1 MDNRKNEAERMK
13 ILNNYD
19 LNKNLNSIQLDELKK
34 ENSKLKKEIE
44 KYKNIINSMNLN
56 NIQKNNE
63 EHNLINY
70 DKEQENIN
78 EFNLFKD
85 EEKKDNNINQI
96 NNINYNIEDN

>member
-13 ILNNYD
+13 ILTNYD
-19 LNKNLNSIQLDELKK
+19 LNKNLNSIQIDELKK